1 MLGKCS
7 LQHCHSPPFRGRHY
21 CQAKLLGVLAKLN
34 QDQTLLATKLDQLQV
49 AHLFSKKNTH
59 LGRLRMPLEVVPKPD
74 PVWKPIAAQ
83 HPDKNWKSKTHRIS
97 WNILQIRTSIEFHW
111 GLPLLLLPFLWQ
123 GACQQTP
130 PKNFV
135 EVQMIRWF
143 ADSPKYRTQYTQ
155 YAQKQSENIL
165 LLCHDSLVRVCSD
178 KGVIHFLGRNQVHD
192 WQANDQV
199 RSTRIFLVRLATEA
213 ATRNKKN
220 SVCIASIGRKNSFGC
235 PTKSQPIFAKAKNPH
250 ELSPR
255 I

>member
-49 AHLFSKKNTH
+49 AHLFSKKHTPWKTSDATRSCAQAWPSLKTH
-59 LGRLRMPLEVVPKPD
+59 CCPTPWQELEVED
-74 PVWKPIAAQ
+74 AQ
-83 HPDKNWKSKTHRIS
+83 
-97 WNILQIRTSIEFHW
+97 NILEHLANSNIHW
-111 GLPLLLLPFLWQ
+111 ISLRITTTATTILWQ
-123 GACQQTP
+123 GACQQTL

-165 LLCHDSLVRVCSD
+165 LLCHDSFVRICSD

-192 WQANDQV
+192 VTGQWSSQINQDIL
-199 RSTRIFLVRLATEA
+199 SSLGDWGHYKG
-213 ATRNKKN
+213 KKT
-220 SVCIASIGRKNSFGC
+220 VFASR
-235 PTKSQPIFAKAKNPH
+235 
-250 ELSPR
+250 R
-255 I
+255 

>member
-34 QDQTLLATKLDQLQV
+34 QDQSLLATKLDQLQV

-59 LGRLRMPLEVVPKPD
+59 LGRLRMPLEVVSKPD

-123 GACQQTP
+123 GACQQTL

-165 LLCHDSLVRVCSD
+165 LLCHDSFVRICSD

-192 WQANDQV
+192 VTGQWSSQINQDIL
-199 RSTRIFLVRLATEA
+199 SSLGDWGHYKG
-213 ATRNKKN
+213 KKT
-220 SVCIASIGRKNSFGC
+220 VFASR
-235 PTKSQPIFAKAKNPH
+235 
-250 ELSPR
+250 R
-255 I
+255 